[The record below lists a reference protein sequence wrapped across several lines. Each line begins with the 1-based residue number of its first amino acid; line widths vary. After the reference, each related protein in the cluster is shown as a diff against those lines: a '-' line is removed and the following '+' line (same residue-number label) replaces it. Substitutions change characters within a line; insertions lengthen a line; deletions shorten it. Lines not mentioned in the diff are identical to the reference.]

1 MNEDIKIDINS
12 INSDYFKNDLDK
24 NTEEYID
31 SIDIMDNKN
40 INNNKDIDKDNKQ
53 VLECKEWNNPKKRV
67 EIQNYINDIRLKIN
81 KKEKEKEEL
90 KNEIEK
96 KDINI
101 IFENYSKY
109 ITYKIGGLNNLDF
122 LIYMEFS
129 DNPNFSEIKKLDK
142 SKLEIYKY
150 RDIAGDG
157 NCFYRSVIF
166 YFLENIILS
175 FNTNLMEEFIKLFD
189 EKINVE
195 DNFIKEN
202 NFRELK
208 TEYKNKIIEILY
220 IILEYMEENNQ
231 NAYTFFLKAYLFE
244 KNFDYYLIFF
254 TRYLIYEYISSN
266 EDKLYSKNK
275 NIKDK
280 NDDENLEIKFILP
293 EKYIGKPFKN
303 YYIEHLLKMN
313 EMAESLDINI
323 IPYIFQCD
331 INIRQLKYI
340 ENKKEKKLEEI
351 PYIYKCGL
359 NGVMEIDLLYN
370 GIHYDV
376 FYKKEYY
383 NKYCQQLD
391 NLINIIDTK
400 YMQEKEFLKP
410 HILES
415 YSKYLKYLQSN
426 NISNTVEE
434 RKKFFSKIEISDD
447 KLLID
452 YINENGYDLDNIISQ
467 LKKNECVFCKKSI
480 QNNKYFME
488 LPCRCVICTEEC
500 FKNYL
505 KPQKIENSDE
515 KENGKYYDHITIC
528 DCEYENKKKDIK
540 KIILRNIDN
549 IDKIKDSDIKDE
561 NYRKIVENHWLWKCN
576 FCRNDSFNRR
586 FRFYRLIFNEKYP
599 STNNNLEH
607 LICFTCKNTKIPK
620 DKNIECSYCEEKHL
634 ISSIKNVSEDNEI
647 ESSCHII

>member
-1 MNEDIKIDINS
+1 
-12 INSDYFKNDLDK
+12 
-24 NTEEYID
+24 
-31 SIDIMDNKN
+31 MDNKN
-40 INNNKDIDKDNKQ
+40 INNNKDRDKDNKQ

-67 EIQNYINDIRLKIN
+67 EIHNYMNEIKLKIN

-266 EDKLYSKNK
+266 EDKLYSKNN
-275 NIKDK
+275 NIESK
-280 NDDENLEIKFILP
+280 NDDDNLEIKFILP
-293 EKYIGKPFKN
+293 DKYLEKPFEC
-303 YYIEHLLKMN
+303 YYINHLLKMN

-323 IPYIFQCD
+323 IPYVFQCD
-331 INIRQLKYI
+331 VNISQLKYI
-340 ENKKEKKLEEI
+340 
-351 PYIYKCGL
+351 
-359 NGVMEIDLLYN
+359 
-370 GIHYDV
+370 
-376 FYKKEYY
+376 
-383 NKYCQQLD
+383 D
-391 NLINIIDTK
+391 N
-400 YMQEKEFLKP
+400 
-410 HILES
+410 
-415 YSKYLKYLQSN
+415 
-426 NISNTVEE
+426 NT
-434 RKKFFSKIEISDD
+434 
-447 KLLID
+447 
-452 YINENGYDLDNIISQ
+452 
-467 LKKNECVFCKKSI
+467 
-480 QNNKYFME
+480 
-488 LPCRCVICTEEC
+488 
-500 FKNYL
+500 
-505 KPQKIENSDE
+505 
-515 KENGKYYDHITIC
+515 
-528 DCEYENKKKDIK
+528 
-540 KIILRNIDN
+540 
-549 IDKIKDSDIKDE
+549 
-561 NYRKIVENHWLWKCN
+561 
-576 FCRNDSFNRR
+576 
-586 FRFYRLIFNEKYP
+586 
-599 STNNNLEH
+599 
-607 LICFTCKNTKIPK
+607 
-620 DKNIECSYCEEKHL
+620 
-634 ISSIKNVSEDNEI
+634 
-647 ESSCHII
+647 